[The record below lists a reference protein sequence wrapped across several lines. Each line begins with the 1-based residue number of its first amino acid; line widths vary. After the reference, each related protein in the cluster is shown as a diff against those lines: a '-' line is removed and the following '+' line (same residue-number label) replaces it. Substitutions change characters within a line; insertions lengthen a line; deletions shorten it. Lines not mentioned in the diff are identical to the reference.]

1 MIHATVPTERGKLD
15 WKDLIKVK
23 EDYDNLAKSGMMY
36 VYFPM
41 ISWKEVEEYLNSVN
55 WVKEKEVE

>member
-36 VYFPM
+36 VYFPN
-41 ISWKEVEEYLNSVN
+41 ISWKEVDEYLKSVN
-55 WVKEKEVE
+55 GVKESSNV